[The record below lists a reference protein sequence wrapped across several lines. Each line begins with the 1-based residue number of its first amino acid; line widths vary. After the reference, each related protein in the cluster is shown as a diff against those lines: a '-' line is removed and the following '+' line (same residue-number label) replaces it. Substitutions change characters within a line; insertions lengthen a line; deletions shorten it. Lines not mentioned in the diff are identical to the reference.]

1 MIIVS
6 GKIYVRP
13 GTRETFVAQSSEAVE
28 LARRTEGCRD
38 VVVAADPHESGRV
51 NVYEEWDSR
60 EALLKFRGEGPGDDL
75 SASIVRADVTEY
87 EVVTGT

>member
-13 GTRETFVAQSSEAVE
+13 GARETFVAQSSEAVE

-38 VVVAADPHESGRV
+38 FVVAADPLESGRV

-75 SASIVRADVTEY
+75 SASIVRADVKEY